1 MNAGTALP
9 PLRATRLLDQVRER
23 LRYAH
28 CSLSLAPIEEPGKHR
43 QRHPR
48 RGVNAPRLCAALP
61 IQRKLPAER
70 EVLRCD
76 GSPRSERQHNEAG
89 QVGKYAQDDPT

>member
-28 CSLSLAPIEEPGKHR
+28 CSLST
-43 QRHPR
+43 
-48 RGVNAPRLCAALP
+48 
-61 IQRKLPAER
+61 ER
-70 EVLRCD
+70 SYV
-76 GSPRSERQHNEAG
+76 
-89 QVGKYAQDDPT
+89 Y